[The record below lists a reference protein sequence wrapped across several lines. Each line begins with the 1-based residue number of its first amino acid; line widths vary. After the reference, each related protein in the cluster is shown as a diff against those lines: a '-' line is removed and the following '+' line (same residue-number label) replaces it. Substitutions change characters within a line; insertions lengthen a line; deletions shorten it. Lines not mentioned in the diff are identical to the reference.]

1 MNYEKYLIAAGV
13 DDPAL
18 RKQALA
24 YLAKCERDYSAAR
37 IAWHKANPEN
47 TQEVKE
53 SYNRLRMAELN
64 YKRIMK
70 LAK

>member
-1 MNYEKYLIAAGV
+1 MNTKTNHYTPES
-13 DDPAL
+13 
-18 RKQALA
+18 
-24 YLAKCERDYSAAR
+24 LAKAEVKKAR
-37 IAWHKANPEN
+37 IAWRNANPEN

>member
-1 MNYEKYLIAAGV
+1 MKVNQYTPES
-13 DDPAL
+13 
-18 RKQALA
+18 
-24 YLAKCERDYSAAR
+24 LAKAEVKKAR